1 VVHRVSE
8 SALRVSKKP
17 LMKLLKKLSKDLISL
32 YILTLFHWVPFFL
45 LKNILMSSRRPLY
58 ATN

>member
-32 YILTLFHWVPFFL
+32 YILTLFH
-45 LKNILMSSRRPLY
+45 
-58 ATN
+58 